1 MARLPAHR
9 PAVCPLV
16 KLSPVTEAYDG
27 TSDIF
32 DVVGQLVESTELF
45 DISLVEEAVLAAVEV
60 DDDLVCVVDLETEVP
75 RLFEIGLSVEILV
88 VVEIE
93 DVEEVGQ
100 LLFFPPL
107 VEVPRD
113 FFVGGSS
120 RVLFIEFKL
129 PWDGLLLFSLLERLL
144 DAPVVVDSDWLD
156 GVGKLF
162 TGALRRRPIVIA
174 LAILCVFTCRNR
186 AVHRYSATNTSTL
199 PSTL

>member
-1 MARLPAHR
+1 M
-9 PAVCPLV
+9 
-16 KLSPVTEAYDG
+16 
-27 TSDIF
+27 
-32 DVVGQLVESTELF
+32 
-45 DISLVEEAVLAAVEV
+45 LAAVEV
-60 DDDLVCVVDLETEVP
+60 DDDLVCVADLETEVP

-93 DVEEVGQ
+93 DAELEEVGQ
-100 LLFFPPL
+100 PLFFPPL

-156 GVGKLF
+156 GVGELF

-186 AVHRYSATNTSTL
+186 AVHRYPTTSTSTL